1 MMSKQDKPT
10 LLIVDDQP
18 EVLNALE
25 RLFKPSFTVLRA
37 CNGEEALSV
46 LEGHDVAVILTDQRM
61 PVMTGVQMLAQSLN
75 LRPDA
80 VRILITAY
88 ADVHASISAVNEG
101 QIFYYVSKPWEPDQL
116 LLIVTQAAER
126 HWLERENR
134 RLLAELQSANARLN
148 DENRVLKQNQTSSAS
163 FESMI
168 GRSPAMST
176 VFKLASKILNT
187 DTTVMITGETGTG
200 KERLARAVHAASS
213 RKDLI
218 FVAQNCGA
226 LPDSLLESE
235 LFGHVKGAFTGAI
248 ADKKGLFEVAHGGT
262 VFLDEI
268 GDTSP
273 AMQLRLLRVLQEG
286 EIKPVGGQVD
296 RKIDVR
302 VMAATNRNLEDEVA
316 AGRFREDLFYRLNV
330 FPIHIPP
337 LRERGEDV
345 LDLAHHFAA
354 VFADKMN
361 KKIPGINDEFMGQL
375 KAAPWP
381 GNIRELENELE
392 RAVTLAEDG
401 ETLGRSHL
409 SPRFLRPVMVGPAG
423 EDASLKVQV
432 EALERRLIAEALE
445 HTGGNILKAAERLG
459 LSRPG
464 LHKKLDRYQLHP

>member
-1 MMSKQDKPT
+1 MKSKPDKPAI
-10 LLIVDDQP
+10 LIVDDQP

-25 RLFKPSFTVLRA
+25 RLFKPSFAVLRA
-37 CNGEEALSV
+37 DNGQEALTV
-46 LEGHDVAVILTDQRM
+46 LEAHDVAVILTDQRM

-75 LRPDA
+75 IRPDA

-126 HWLERENR
+126 HRLERENR

-148 DENRVLKQNQTSSAS
+148 DENRVLKQNQKSSAS

-168 GRSPAMST
+168 GRSPSMST

-200 KERLARAVHAASS
+200 KERLARAVHATSS
-213 RKDLI
+213 RRDRI

-248 ADKKGLFEVAHGGT
+248 SDKKGLFEVAHGGT

-268 GDTSP
+268 GDTSA

-286 EIKPVGGQVD
+286 EFKPVGGQAD
-296 RKIDVR
+296 RKVDVR
-302 VMAATNRNLEDEVA
+302 VMAATHRNLEDEVA
-316 AGRFREDLFYRLNV
+316 AGRFREDLYYRLNV

-337 LRERGEDV
+337 LRERGED
-345 LDLAHHFAA
+345 LPDLAHHFAA
-354 VFADKMN
+354 AFAQKM
-361 KKIPGINDEFMGQL
+361 KKAISGINDEAMAL
-375 KAAPWP
+375 LMAAPWP

-392 RAVTLAEDG
+392 RAVTLADDG
-401 ETLGRSHL
+401 ETLSRVHL
-409 SPRFLRPVMVGPAG
+409 SPRFLRPALSTVMPD
-423 EDASLKVQV
+423 DASLKAQV

-464 LHKKLDRYQLHP
+464 LHKKLDRYHLHP